1 MKCLILAG
9 GSGDRLWPLSRR
21 SYPKQFV
28 EIKENRS
35 FLQETILRNMP
46 FCDEFL
52 IVTNEKYRFI
62 VEGQLQAFQGLK
74 CRCYFEGDSKGTAVP
89 VALINLLQ
97 NPSELLLITAADM
110 AVGVSGYR
118 ESILSAVELA
128 KNGSVT
134 LIGVPITEPGT
145 RYGYIKFAGEK
156 VEEYIE
162 KPDLQ
167 QAEEFAC
174 KENYLWNSGIVL
186 SEAEAF

>member
-74 CRCYFEGDSKGTAVP
+74 ARCYFEELSRGTALP
-89 VALINLLQ
+89 IALISMLQ
-97 NPSELLLITAADM
+97 NPSELLLVTAADM
-110 AVGVSGYR
+110 AVNSGGYR
-118 ESILSAVELA
+118 DSMLRATEYARGGSITIV
-128 KNGSVT
+128 GM
-134 LIGVPITEPGT
+134 PITKPAT
-145 RYGYIKFAGEK
+145 RYGYIRHNGEN
-156 VEEYIE
+156 VSSFIE
-162 KPDLQ
+162 KPL
-167 QAEEFAC
+167 E
-174 KENYLWNSGIVL
+174 
-186 SEAEAF
+186 SEAEIFAGKKY